1 MLKPF
6 IFVVAIAAALLMT
19 TTVDALSLK
28 QEVPPIV
35 IVYPDGRYY
44 TVQVGEDVYVSDRP
58 MYDLIN
64 EEVELRFIQIEP
76 WRKGDFEVDID
87 IIPPPKLIT
96 GESE

>member
-1 MLKPF
+1 
-6 IFVVAIAAALLMT
+6 
-19 TTVDALSLK
+19 
-28 QEVPPIV
+28 
-35 IVYPDGRYY
+35 
-44 TVQVGEDVYVSDRP
+44 